1 MDSFFYK
8 RLSFYCFNLSPYP
21 CLTSY
26 LYQYNVFF
34 YLDRDAADRLAEHL
48 LLFFNITLQVG
59 IDKCLLLPLHG
70 HNLTRL

>member
-1 MDSFFYK
+1 MGSFFYK

-34 YLDRDAADRLAEHL
+34 YLNRGG
-48 LLFFNITLQVG
+48 LQIVLQS
-59 IDKCLLLPLHG
+59 ICYYFLI
-70 HNLTRL
+70 

>member
-1 MDSFFYK
+1 MGSFFYK
-8 RLSFYCFNLSPYP
+8 RLSFYCFNLSTYP